1 MKFTYN
7 TSGTC
12 SRKIDI
18 EMDGTII
25 KSVRFDGGCNGNAK
39 GIGALI
45 AGMDARDV
53 ISRCKGIRCG
63 MRGTSCPDQ
72 LANALE
78 GYLQENT

>member
-1 MKFTYN
+1 MTFTYQ

-25 KSVRFDGGCNGNAK
+25 KSVRFSGGCDGNAK

-45 AGMDARDV
+45 AGMDAHKV
-53 ISRCKGIRCG
+53 IERCKGIRCG

-72 LANALE
+72 LAHALE
-78 GYLQENT
+78 EYLQENI